1 MFPITIR
8 KYNRLPNRLN
18 FDYIFNTTS
27 FDDLKIM
34 EVETKAPKHSD
45 LDDKYK
51 QLLSKI
57 KKQKEEENEA

>member
-1 MFPITIR
+1 M
-8 KYNRLPNRLN
+8 N
-18 FDYIFNTTS
+18 
-27 FDDLKIM
+27 DLKTI

-57 KKQKEEENEA
+57 KKQKEEEKDA